1 MAMVIIR
8 TGEQKIGVL
17 PNRSL
22 FLFKTSFFTKL
33 KLDVR
38 YENFKRK
45 VCSTCKIKLDWKTW

>member
-1 MAMVIIR
+1 MVIIK

-45 VCSTCKIKLDWKTW
+45 VCSTCKIKLDWETW